1 MTIHELLDLKD
12 LDLVEPQYSDLIFQ
26 DMDSSLVQAPA
37 ISGRILVDE
46 DEVPSLFA
54 CELEDQRWVGCS
66 TLYREPSLPLI
77 EFFETIDWEMYQEP
91 RSRIEQAV
99 RGYYSSIL
107 VNSVTPSADD
117 LNPKRADSI
126 RRLIRELEPEPGTV
140 CLDCCCGTGV
150 GSLIMRE
157 SELIPVAYDND
168 DSLLVRGMIE
178 KRLIPEQTMWID
190 GRYISAF
197 LSQPVSLA
205 CGFMFGEIHSFN
217 ADLWKDLTTGICSI
231 SEKIIITAGTEPEI
245 IQIHSWAESAGKK
258 TEVFE
263 NEEDPIYDRW
273 VCISK

>member
-1 MTIHELLDLKD
+1 MTIQELLDLKG
-12 LDLVEPQYSDLIFQ
+12 LELVEPQYSDLIFQ
-26 DMDSSLVQAPA
+26 DMDIGLIQAPA
-37 ISGRILVDE
+37 NSGRILVDE
-46 DEVPSLFA
+46 DDTPALFA
-54 CELEDQRWVGCS
+54 CMLEEQRWIGCS

-91 RSRIEQAV
+91 RARIEQAV

-107 VNSVTPSADD
+107 LNSVTPAADD

-126 RRLIRELEPEPGTV
+126 RRLIRDLDPEPGTV

-150 GSLIMRE
+150 GSMVMRE
-157 SELIPVAYDND
+157 TDLVPVAYDND
-168 DSLLVRGMIE
+168 DSLLARGMLA

-190 GRYISAF
+190 GRYIPMF
-197 LSQPVSLA
+197 LSKPVSLA

-217 ADLWKDLTTGICSI
+217 ADLWRELTTGICSI
-231 SEKIIITAGTEPEI
+231 SEKILITAGTEPEI
-245 IQIHSWAESAGKK
+245 LQINSWATSAGKK

-263 NEEDPIYDRW
+263 NDEDPIYDRW

>member
-1 MTIHELLDLKD
+1 MNIDELLDLKG
-12 LDLVEPQYSDLIFQ
+12 LELVEPQYSDLIFQ
-26 DMDSSLVQAPA
+26 DMDNGLIQAPA

-46 DEVPSLFA
+46 DETPALFA
-54 CELEDQRWVGCS
+54 CELKDQRWIGCS
-66 TLYREPSLPLI
+66 ALYREPSLQLI
-77 EFFETIDWEMYQEP
+77 EFFETIEWEMYQEP
-91 RSRIEQAV
+91 RGRIEQAV

-107 VNSVTPSADD
+107 INSATPSADD

-126 RRLIRELEPEPGTV
+126 RRLIGELEPEPGTV

-150 GSLIMRE
+150 GSMVMRE
-157 SELIPVAYDND
+157 SDLVPVAYDND
-168 DSLLVRGMIE
+168 DSLLARGMIT

-190 GRYISAF
+190 GRYISMF

-217 ADLWKDLTTGICSI
+217 ADLWRELTTGICSI
-231 SEKIIITAGTEPEI
+231 SEKILITTGTEPEI
-245 IQIHSWAESAGKK
+245 LQIKTWAESAGKK

-263 NEEDPIYDRW
+263 NEADPIYDRW